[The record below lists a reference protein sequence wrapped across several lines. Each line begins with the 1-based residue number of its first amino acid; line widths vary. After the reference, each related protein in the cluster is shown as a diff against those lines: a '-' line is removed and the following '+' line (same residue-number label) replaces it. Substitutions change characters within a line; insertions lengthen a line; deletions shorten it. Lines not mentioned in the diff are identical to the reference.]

1 MIISRSINVAANGI
15 ISLFVMA
22 EKYSIVSPE
31 EIIRNLDKILT
42 QTNNYGII
50 YNNKTLESLT
60 QF

>member
-1 MIISRSINVAANGI
+1 
-15 ISLFVMA
+15 MA

>member
-1 MIISRSINVAANGI
+1 
-15 ISLFVMA
+15 MA
-22 EKYSIVSPE
+22 EKYYIVSPE

-42 QTNNYGII
+42 QTNNYSII